1 MTTENGNEKGVSPQ
15 RPTGGARRW
24 YGAARGLAIACPLA
38 LLLLPVA
45 LSVSAYISIF
55 VAVCAALLGLA
66 VPGRPHVGKSAWRTV
81 RESLVRIFAALH
93 IIITGALLYFA
104 TGLFGFLID
113 MNFRS
118 AIKDA
123 DRIVIRDG
131 GGLCHSKP
139 DNEPEIFEITNKA
152 EIAAFNDMFKFS
164 GQTMPCMC
172 CGYPGIDWWRD
183 GKRVVVSA
191 VHHGQALRV
200 TGFWGDLQLTFGSR
214 RLVQEWLKEN
224 CGLTGSS
231 SIPRYKYCRYR
242 RYAVERAAQDFATAN
257 DGKKPT
263 MDDLRDEFKKNGK
276 EFPACPAGGEY
287 SLTYGEDGTP
297 EVKCTAPRHD

>member
-1 MTTENGNEKGVSPQ
+1 
-15 RPTGGARRW
+15 
-24 YGAARGLAIACPLA
+24 
-38 LLLLPVA
+38 
-45 LSVSAYISIF
+45 
-55 VAVCAALLGLA
+55 
-66 VPGRPHVGKSAWRTV
+66 
-81 RESLVRIFAALH
+81 
-93 IIITGALLYFA
+93 
-104 TGLFGFLID
+104 

-231 SIPRYKYCRYR
+231 SMPRYKYCRYR

-276 EFPACPAGGEY
+276 EFPSCPAGGEY
-287 SLTYGEDGTP
+287 SLTYGEDGRP
-297 EVKCTAPRHD
+297 EVK